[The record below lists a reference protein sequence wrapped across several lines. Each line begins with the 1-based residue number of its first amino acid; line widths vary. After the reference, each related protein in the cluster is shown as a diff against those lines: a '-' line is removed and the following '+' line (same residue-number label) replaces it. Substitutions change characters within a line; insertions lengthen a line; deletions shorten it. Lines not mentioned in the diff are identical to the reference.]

1 MKIPLTQ
8 LCVFGPH
15 RGPCVHE
22 NVFLLLLKPSFFF
35 PEDHHLILLIIFIL
49 LTLVLTDHNFYE
61 VAAVRE
67 A

>member
-22 NVFLLLLKPSFFF
+22 NVFLLLLRPSFFF
-35 PEDHHLILLIIFIL
+35 PRRSSFDI
-49 LTLVLTDHNFYE
+49 THNFYLTNTCFNGP
-61 VAAVRE
+61 
-67 A
+67 